1 MFAVSSNNTACAYTG
16 HLKFNFLTTVLQLN
30 RDGTYSVFWNEKF
43 WLGHWIFVFCD
54 IAVFATCKRHSRLCI
69 TVIFLWL
76 WVSFGVRNTA
86 VHLSLTDTLPD
97 QEFRW
102 DLQEL
107 SVNVPGVCS
116 FRGDDGHGFWIT
128 FLVLLWDVVSPTSLR
143 AWPQLH
149 SLYGVCLNKRESKLQ
164 RDKGQSIIECFWQLP
179 NLKGKNIHIIYKIYK
194 RWVY

>member
-1 MFAVSSNNTACAYTG
+1 MGLIQCFEMKNSDLDIEYLSFVILLYLQLANDTQGY
-16 HLKFNFLTTVLQLN
+16 VLQWFFY
-30 RDGTYSVFWNEKF
+30 GCESVLESET
-43 WLGHWIFVFCD
+43 LLYIC
-54 IAVFATCKRHSRLCI
+54 
-69 TVIFLWL
+69 LWL
-76 WVSFGVRNTA
+76 
-86 VHLSLTDTLPD
+86 TLYLY

-128 FLVLLWDVVSPTSLR
+128 FLALLWDVVSPTSLR

-179 NLKGKNIHIIYKIYK
+179 NLKKKKNAYHI
-194 RWVY
+194 

>member
-16 HLKFNFLTTVLQLN
+16 HLKFNFCKYTVAILTTVLQIN
-30 RDGTYSVFWNEKF
+30 RDVTYSVFWKEQF
-43 WLGHWIFVFCD
+43 WLVILLGHWIFVFYD
-54 IAVFATCKRHSRLCI
+54 IAVFATCKRHWRLCI
-69 TVIFLWL
+69 TVILLWL

-86 VHLSLTDTLPD
+86 VHLSLTDILPD

-102 DLQEL
+102 DLQEI

-116 FRGDDGHGFWIT
+116 FRGDDWLSFWIT

-164 RDKGQSIIECFWQLP
+164 RGKEESII
-179 NLKGKNIHIIYKIYK
+179 
-194 RWVY
+194 